1 MLVISLLSSPGDARV
16 MAIVGLVDLA
26 REASSLGQRR
36 RELQTIQCDSSPGML
51 KGNGI
56 WERVT

>member
-1 MLVISLLSSPGDARV
+1 MCVCPGDARV

-26 REASSLGQRR
+26 REASSLGQWR